1 MKKSFRERHSFLI
14 VISLFALGVLY
25 VFGSKEVFGAPLF
38 ISIALFGVDIIWVNL
53 SGLNT
58 AKQAK
63 LWPSTIG
70 KLIKA
75 CAVRKRYHDN
85 VYKWF
90 LEINYT
96 YSVAGSDFSSDNYN
110 WVGVVSSS
118 KEKIEKLASNIHS
131 VPALIVKYNPA
142 NHSQS
147 VIVPSVSVIYY
158 FGLAIGLVISIFGLG
173 LFFEHFALIKFV
185 GLLRS

>member
-1 MKKSFRERHSFLI
+1 MKKSFRERYSFLI
-14 VISLFALGVLY
+14 VISLFALAGLY
-25 VFGSKEVFGAPLF
+25 IFGSKEVFGAPLF
-38 ISIALFGVDIIWVNL
+38 ISIALFGVDIFWVNL

-58 AKQAK
+58 AKEAK
-63 LWPSTIG
+63 LWPSTLG

-75 CAVRKRYHDN
+75 RAVRKRSHDN

-118 KEKIEKLASNIHS
+118 QEKIEKLASNIHS
-131 VPALIVKYNPA
+131 APTLNVRYNPA

-158 FGLAIGLVISIFGLG
+158 LGLAIGLAISIFGLG
-173 LFFEHFALIKFV
+173 LLLEHFEVIEFV
-185 GLLRS
+185 GLPRS